1 MERIRKCRSART
13 RKSPLL
19 EGILMDKTT
28 RKLAT
33 GLLVLVILTPLG
45 LLAVGETFGE
55 WGPEEVEEKLG
66 FVPPGLESLS
76 DLWNAPLPDYALPGS
91 DESMTVAVAAY
102 ILSAVIGV
110 VVCGGLLFLIGK
122 KVAKD

>member
-1 MERIRKCRSART
+1 
-13 RKSPLL
+13 
-19 EGILMDKTT
+19 MDKTV
-28 RKLAT
+28 KNLAI
-33 GLLVLVILTPLG
+33 GLLVLMILTPLG

-55 WGPEEVEEKLG
+55 WSNEEIKEKLG

-76 DLWNAPLPDYALPGS
+76 SLWSAPLPDYALPGS
-91 DESMTVAVAAY
+91 EESMTISAAAY

-110 VVCGGLLFLIGK
+110 VLCAGLLYIIGK